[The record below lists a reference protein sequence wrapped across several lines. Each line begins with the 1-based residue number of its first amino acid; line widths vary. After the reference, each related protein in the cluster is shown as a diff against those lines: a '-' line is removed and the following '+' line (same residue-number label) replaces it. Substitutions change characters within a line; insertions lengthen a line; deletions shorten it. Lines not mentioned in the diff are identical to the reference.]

1 MKKLVLLIALI
12 FLFSCTNKE
21 QGYNSLE
28 KGLISTL
35 ENKDEKEIMK
45 HFNSAAKNGNK
56 EVFEA
61 VYNYFGNTQEEF
73 FDKYTKKSKGE
84 AEYYKALISSQRNDS
99 KDKIIKI
106 LESSIKQGN
115 VKSYYTLGTI
125 YQDNL
130 DFTKAQEN
138 FKLGK
143 NKGDIYS
150 LYSYEYNKNYNSKY
164 KRIEELNE
172 KLINNT
178 INSNE
183 KKEMGT
189 LVLEKYSNYTK
200 AYDILKEFIT
210 EGYPPAM
217 YAKAKMLE
225 MEDKGQEAGE
235 IYNILYTQK
244 RYYLAAFEI
253 AFKIANEGKN
263 DTLAVRILEDVNSD
277 DSLILGYK
285 GFLYEKL
292 KNNNKALENYLK
304 AVKKN
309 DVDVMT
315 YLGKFYENNNELEKA
330 KDIYRKAYSKGS
342 ISSGYR
348 LAYLLEEINS
358 KKLGLKLEST
368 LWKIPEAKKIFE
380 NLSENG
386 DNYSTVDLSLYYQET
401 SKMVRLLNLKAAIQ
415 GNATAFNNLGIYYYQ
430 KKNSEKAKF
439 WFKKAKEYGFEL
451 AEEYKVFI
459 N

>member
-1 MKKLVLLIALI
+1 M
-12 FLFSCTNKE
+12 
-21 QGYNSLE
+21 
-28 KGLISTL
+28 
-35 ENKDEKEIMK
+35 
-45 HFNSAAKNGNK
+45 
-56 EVFEA
+56 
-61 VYNYFGNTQEEF
+61 
-73 FDKYTKKSKGE
+73 
-84 AEYYKALISSQRNDS
+84 
-99 KDKIIKI
+99 
-106 LESSIKQGN
+106 
-115 VKSYYTLGTI
+115 
-125 YQDNL
+125 
-130 DFTKAQEN
+130 
-138 FKLGK
+138 
-143 NKGDIYS
+143 
-150 LYSYEYNKNYNSKY
+150 
-164 KRIEELNE
+164 NE

>member
-1 MKKLVLLIALI
+1 M
-12 FLFSCTNKE
+12 
-21 QGYNSLE
+21 E

-61 VYNYFGNTQEEF
+61 VYNYFGDTQEEF

-150 LYSYEYNKNYNSKY
+150 LYSYEYNKNYNSEY

-200 AYDILKEFIT
+200 AYDILKEFII

-263 DTLAVRILEDVNSD
+263 DTLAVRILEDVNSE

-304 AVKKN
+304 AVKKD

-401 SKMVRLLNLKAAIQ
+401 SKMVRLFNLKAAIQ

>member
-21 QGYNSLE
+21 RGYNSLE

-61 VYNYFGNTQEEF
+61 VYNYFGDTQEEF

-150 LYSYEYNKNYNSKY
+150 LYSYEYNKNYNSEY

-200 AYDILKEFIT
+200 AYDILKEFII

-225 MEDKGQEAGE
+225 MEDKGQEAGG

-263 DTLAVRILEDVNSD
+263 DTLAVRILEDVNSE

-304 AVKKN
+304 AVKKD

-401 SKMVRLLNLKAAIQ
+401 SKMVRLFNLKAAIQ

>member
-21 QGYNSLE
+21 RGYNSLE

-61 VYNYFGNTQEEF
+61 VYNYFGDTQEEF

-106 LESSIKQGN
+106 LENSIKQGN

-150 LYSYEYNKNYNSKY
+150 LYSYEYNKNYNSEY

-200 AYDILKEFIT
+200 AYDILKEFII

-263 DTLAVRILEDVNSD
+263 DTLAVRILEDINSE

-304 AVKKN
+304 AVKKD

-401 SKMVRLLNLKAAIQ
+401 SKMVRLFNLKAAIQ

>member
-21 QGYNSLE
+21 RGYNSLE

-61 VYNYFGNTQEEF
+61 VYNYFGDTQEEF

-150 LYSYEYNKNYNSKY
+150 LYSYEYNKNYNSEY

-200 AYDILKEFIT
+200 AYDILKEFII

-263 DTLAVRILEDVNSD
+263 DTLAVRILEDVNSE

-304 AVKKN
+304 AVKKD

-348 LAYLLEEINS
+348 LADLLEEINS

-401 SKMVRLLNLKAAIQ
+401 SKMVRLFNLKAAIQ